1 MPLGRNLSSLI
12 SPTGSGNAVI
22 SRTPSAIAA
31 TLDASSVSR
40 STNASSLPASRAAAT
55 SCALAD
61 SRRFSS
67 RMIAR
72 AIASSAAFFAV
83 VGARARRRDAARAR
97 SPTSRMYAGKSRPG
111 TLRLV
116 MRDILS
122 RSAPTRRPGP
132 PRERARRRATVRSEL
147 VRVESPDAGVGPDKD
162 DVGAA
167 IGEQSVGDDADDV
180 VDLRFE
186 LDRIHDPHVLD
197 VEDDVA
203 VVGDE
208 VRAQLRV
215 AAELDQLVRGEAAGH
230 GNHFDWQWE
239 VPQYADQLRLVDD
252 ADEFLRHRG
261 DDLFPGQ
268 RAAAALDHRAVLGHL
283 VGAVDVDGQHV
294 DRGELEHGDAVSLQP
309 LCRLDRACHRTLDAM
324 LDLGQLVDEKVGRRA
339 AAHTDIG
346 IVDDIL
352 DRFAGDQMFLL
363 VLGHAFLRAGGR
375 SVQTPSNASA
385 ENPIDSL
392 SVGCGWMVL
401 PISTASAPISI
412 ASAISLIRSP
422 AWVPTMAPPTTRCV
436 ASSKR
441 SLVKPSSRPLAM
453 ARPDAAHGKTLFC
466 TFTPL
471 ALASSSVSPTHAT
484 SGSVYATEGMTRA
497 SKNDFS
503 PAAASAATCPS
514 CTALCASIGW
524 PTISPMA

>member
-12 SPTGSGNAVI
+12 SPTGSGNTAI

-31 TLDASSVSR
+31 TLDASSARR
-40 STNASSLPASRAAAT
+40 STNAASLPAPRDAAT

-61 SRRFSS
+61 SRLFSS

-72 AIASSAAFFAV
+72 AIASSAVFFAA

-97 SPTSRMYAGKSRPG
+97 SPTSRMYAGRSRPG

-122 RSAPTRRPGP
+122 RSVATRRRGP
-132 PRERARRRATVRSEL
+132 SSERNRRGATVRSEL
-147 VRVESPDAGVGPDKD
+147 VRVERPDAGVGPDKN

-167 IGEQSVGDDADDV
+167 IGEQAVGNDADDV

-186 LDRIHDPHVLD
+186 LDRIHDAHVLD
-197 VEDDVA
+197 IEDDVA
-203 VVGDE
+203 IVGNE

-215 AAELDQLVRGEAAGH
+215 TAELDQLLRGEAAGH
-230 GNHFDWQWE
+230 GNHFDRQRK
-239 VPQYADQLRLVDD
+239 VAQHADQLRLVDD
-252 ADEFLRHRG
+252 ADEFLCHRG
-261 DDLFPGQ
+261 DDLFPRQ

-294 DRGELEHGDAVSLQP
+294 DRGELEHGDAVTLQP
-309 LCRLDRACHRTLDAM
+309 LCRLDRARHRTLDAM
-324 LDLGQLVDEKVGRRA
+324 LDLRQLVDEKVSRRA
-339 AAHTDIG
+339 AAHADVG
-346 IVDDIL
+346 IVDDVP
-352 DRFAGDQMFLL
+352 DRFAGDEMFLL
-363 VLGHAFLRAGGR
+363 VLGHDFLRAGGR

-385 ENPIDSL
+385 ANPIDSL

-422 AWVPTMAPPTTRCV
+422 ACVPTMAPPTTRCV
-436 ASSKR
+436 ASSK
-441 SLVKPSSRPLAM
+441 
-453 ARPDAAHGKTLFC
+453 G
-466 TFTPL
+466 
-471 ALASSSVSPTHAT
+471 
-484 SGSVYATEGMTRA
+484 
-497 SKNDFS
+497 
-503 PAAASAATCPS
+503 
-514 CTALCASIGW
+514 
-524 PTISPMA
+524 

>member
-1 MPLGRNLSSLI
+1 MPLRRNLSSLI

-40 STNASSLPASRAAAT
+40 STNAASLPAPRAAAM
-55 SCALAD
+55 SCALAA
-61 SRRFSS
+61 SRPFSS
-67 RMIAR
+67 RIIAR
-72 AIASSAAFFAV
+72 AIASSAAFFAA
-83 VGARARRRDAARAR
+83 VGARARRRDAARAC

-122 RSAPTRRPGP
+122 RSVPTRRPGP
-132 PRERARRRATVRSEL
+132 SRERAGRRATVRSEL
-147 VRVESPDAGVGPDKD
+147 VRVERPDAGVGPDQN

-167 IGEQSVGDDADDV
+167 IGEQTIGDDADDV

-186 LDRIHDPHVLD
+186 LDRIQDAHVLD

-215 AAELDQLVRGEAAGH
+215 TAELDQLVRGEAAGH
-230 GNHFDWQWE
+230 GNHFDWQRE
-239 VPQYADQLRLVDD
+239 VPEHADQLRLVDD
-252 ADEFLRHRG
+252 AHELLRHRG

-294 DRGELEHGDAVSLQP
+294 DRGELEHGDAVTLQP
-309 LCRLDRACHRTLDAM
+309 LCGLDRACHRPLDAM

-339 AAHTDIG
+339 AAHADVG
-346 IVDDIL
+346 GVDDVL

-363 VLGHAFLRAGGR
+363 VLGHFLRAGGR

-385 ENPIDSL
+385 ANPIDSL

-412 ASAISLIRSP
+412 ASAISLIKSP
-422 AWVPTMAPPTTRCV
+422 ACVPTMAPPTTRCV